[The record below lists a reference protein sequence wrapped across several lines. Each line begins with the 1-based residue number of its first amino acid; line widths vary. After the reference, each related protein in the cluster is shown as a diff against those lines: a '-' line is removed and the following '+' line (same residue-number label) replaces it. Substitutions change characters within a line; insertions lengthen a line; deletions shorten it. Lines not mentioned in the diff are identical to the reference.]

1 MNRATTLGVQ
11 VLIAGLCG
19 AFYFTPHYVVKT
31 IREAAARRDTAT
43 LAKYV
48 DFPAVRASLKA
59 GFREKLA
66 PAGEK
71 TSEVNPIAAL
81 GSAFVMALLDPLVDA
96 VVTPAGLSL
105 MMQGETPSV
114 GPEGVKRAPT
124 GSPAAKASA
133 AEVDTHMGYES
144 WDRFAWR
151 TKKKGSNEEPVVLVL
166 RRESFVFWKLSEIRL
181 PL

>member
-1 MNRATTLGVQ
+1 MNRTTTLGVQ
-11 VLIAGLCG
+11 VLIAGLLG
-19 AFYFTPHYVVKT
+19 AFYFTPHYMVKT
-31 IREAAARRDTAT
+31 IREAAARKDTAT
-43 LAKYV
+43 LAKHV
-48 DFPAVRASLKA
+48 DFPSVRAGLKA
-59 GFREKLA
+59 SFREKLA

-71 TSEVNPIAAL
+71 RSEVNPVAAL

-96 VVTPAGLSL
+96 VVTPEGLSL

-114 GPEGVKRAPT
+114 GPDGVK
-124 GSPAAKASA
+124 GEPATRNAA

-151 TKKKGSNEEPVVLVL
+151 TKKQGAGGEPVVLVL